1 MNWIQK
7 NKPLD
12 KTYKIVI
19 GLLVLILIK
28 GIPSGDPQ
36 LRKAGNLILIFLSI
50 IAGLSYG
57 ASRKYELIQKWT

>member
-57 ASRKYELIQKWT
+57 ASRKYELIQK

>member
-12 KTYKIVI
+12 KTYKIVM
-19 GLLVLILIK
+19 GLGVLVLIK
-28 GIPSGDPQ
+28 GTPSGNPQ
-36 LRKAGNLILIFLSI
+36 LRKASNLILIFLSI

-57 ASRKYELIQKWT
+57 ASRKYESKPTT